1 MKMNELIIKSNIY
14 MKTSED
20 DLNEAI
26 NDLKESYPG
35 LEFDIEY
42 AVLTDENDNMIE
54 NTIVGF

>member
-1 MKMNELIIKSNIY
+1 MNELIIKGSIY
-14 MKTSED
+14 MKTRED